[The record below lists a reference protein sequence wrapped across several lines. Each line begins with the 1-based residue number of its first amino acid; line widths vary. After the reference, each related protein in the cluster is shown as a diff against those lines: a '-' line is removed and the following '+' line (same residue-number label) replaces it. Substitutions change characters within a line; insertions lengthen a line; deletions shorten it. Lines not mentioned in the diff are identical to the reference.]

1 VLIAGA
7 AWGVLEIDG
16 TSPRDFSQDTIEFL
30 TAAAALIAAVVQR
43 HTAEPGEAARAAA
56 AALEAQNRDV
66 LLREMQH
73 RVKNS
78 FQLILASIA
87 IQKRRHPTE
96 DVLRAL
102 DHVANRINA
111 ISLAHDQLAPR
122 EEGQIVKLSDYLR
135 ALCLSIKQQ
144 AEGIDIDVQADELEL
159 SIDRAVPL
167 GLILN
172 EAATN
177 SLKHAFGPDAGGR
190 ISVKLVAGVGY
201 GEGRLTVSD
210 NGRGMTEPNP
220 KGSGLKLIA
229 ALARQIGGRVD
240 QESSDRGTTTS
251 LMFPLMT

>member
-1 VLIAGA
+1 
-7 AWGVLEIDG
+7 
-16 TSPRDFSQDTIEFL
+16 
-30 TAAAALIAAVVQR
+30 VQR

-229 ALARQIGGRVD
+229 ALVRQIGGRVD

>member
-1 VLIAGA
+1 M
-7 AWGVLEIDG
+7 
-16 TSPRDFSQDTIEFL
+16 
-30 TAAAALIAAVVQR
+30 
-43 HTAEPGEAARAAA
+43 
-56 AALEAQNRDV
+56 EAQNRDV

-96 DVLRAL
+96 DVVRAL
-102 DHVANRINA
+102 EHVASRINA

-122 EEGQIVKLSDYLR
+122 EEGQIVKLPDYLR

-144 AEGIDIDVQADELEL
+144 AEGVDIDVQADEMEL

-177 SLKHAFGPDAGGR
+177 SLKHAGGSGKFGPGY
-190 ISVKLVAGVGY
+190 VHVAD
-201 GEGRLTVSD
+201 VSD
-210 NGRGMTEPNP
+210 DVVT
-220 KGSGLKLIA
+220 K
-229 ALARQIGGRVD
+229 RVA
-240 QESSDRGTTTS
+240 
-251 LMFPLMT
+251 